1 MAAAISQSK
10 LAELKLLSQFV
21 LCTALPGLLFKLLK
35 FGFCKWVCLEYLTDG
50 LRPLPNS
57 VLLILAA
64 RTLTPSE
71 DRRIASLY
79 RCAYNLPLSEKF
91 TFVEIYV
98 PIVNFRIFRIDMSKL
113 IGFLSWRSPYKFNF
127 DITCNDS
134 YRRIRHNNVGPVL
147 PLHYSYYSKTCL
159 Y

>member
-1 MAAAISQSK
+1 
-10 LAELKLLSQFV
+10 
-21 LCTALPGLLFKLLK
+21 
-35 FGFCKWVCLEYLTDG
+35 
-50 LRPLPNS
+50 
-57 VLLILAA
+57 
-64 RTLTPSE
+64 
-71 DRRIASLY
+71 
-79 RCAYNLPLSEKF
+79 
-91 TFVEIYV
+91 
-98 PIVNFRIFRIDMSKL
+98 VNFRIFRIDMSKL